1 MADPAPARV
10 LALPV
15 PVLVGLGAA
24 AAAAAAAGS
33 LLGGSPPSPGSAMT
47 AVLALA
53 FTPLA
58 VLVLRRL
65 PRHPLG
71 RLMLAVGATSALA
84 AAAVSWST
92 LPAAAWL
99 SQWLWLPAWALI
111 PVILLLVPDGTL
123 PSRRWWPLLAVLVAA
138 SAVVVGAVAA
148 AAAVSAEPLLGGD
161 RGGTTDATVAELGT
175 VARAAFLVV
184 GAGTAGVLAALV
196 LRWRRADGTGRGQ
209 LACLL
214 PAAVLLLA
222 GVGLDAAGVPFA
234 WVPAV
239 VALPAGLTVAVLRYR
254 LHDLDLHI
262 HRGTVWAVLTGAAVA
277 GYAGITA
284 LAGEVVADPRSPVPS
299 LLAAAVVA
307 ALLLP
312 AQAVAQRGVRRLLY
326 GRRDEPYAVLAELGR
341 ALEAVRDPLEVLPR
355 IAASVAATLRV
366 PYVAVRVLD
375 GDGEPGTV
383 AEHGRWAGEPEAFPM
398 VAHGAAVG
406 ELLVAPRT
414 AGGRFSGA
422 EARLLRDL
430 AAQAALAAEAFRGA
444 LALRRARDRLVLARE
459 EERRRLRRDL
469 HDGVASAL
477 VGTRMLAEAA
487 RRSVPSGGS
496 APGLLDALA
505 TDLDGCTAEVR
516 ELIDGLR
523 PAALDRGLEPALH
536 GLAARFRGAG
546 PDVELRVE
554 GDLADLPAAVEV
566 VAYRVVTEALTNV
579 VKHAGATTARVRVR
593 RDDRHLEV
601 EVADDGHGTAGIPD
615 AAHGVG
621 LGSVRG
627 RAEEIGGS
635 YAFASGPTGT
645 TLSVLLPVTG

>member
-1 MADPAPARV
+1 V

-24 AAAAAAAGS
+24 VAAAAAAGS

-71 RLMLAVGATSALA
+71 RLMLAVGVTSALA

-161 RGGTTDATVAELGT
+161 RGGTTDATVAALGA

-487 RRSVPSGGS
+487 RRSVPAGGS

-601 EVADDGHGTAGIPD
+601 EVADDGHGTAAIPD